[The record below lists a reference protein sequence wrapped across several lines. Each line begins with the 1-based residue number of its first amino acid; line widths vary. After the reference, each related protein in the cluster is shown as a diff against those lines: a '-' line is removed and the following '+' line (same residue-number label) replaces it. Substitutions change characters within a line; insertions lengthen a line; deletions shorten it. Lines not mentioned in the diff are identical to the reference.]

1 MALVIEDGTRPANAT
16 SYTTVA
22 EYNAFLDARY
32 IARVAIS
39 DAQAE
44 AYILRAMDY
53 FETKEF
59 NGSKASESQ
68 SLQWPRNGIVI
79 DGWAKDGDEIPQE
92 VKNSIMELGYG
103 FEQGYGAS
111 DPVSRETLSESVGS
125 LSVTYKA
132 GSADRTLTPAATN
145 AMRKLVRNSM
155 RVVRV

>member
-1 MALVIEDGTRPANAT
+1 MALVIEDGTTPANAT
-16 SYTTVA
+16 SYSTVV

-53 FETKEF
+53 FESLEF
-59 NGSKASESQ
+59 IGQKANESQ
-68 SLQWPRNGIVI
+68 SLQWPRNGVTI
-79 DGWAKDGDEIPQE
+79 DGWVKDGNEIPQE
-92 VKNSIMELGYG
+92 VKDSILELGYA

-111 DPVSRETLSESVGS
+111 DPVSRETQSESVGS

-132 GSADRTLTPAATN
+132 GSAGRTLTPAATN
-145 AMRKLVRNSM
+145 AMRKLVRNAM